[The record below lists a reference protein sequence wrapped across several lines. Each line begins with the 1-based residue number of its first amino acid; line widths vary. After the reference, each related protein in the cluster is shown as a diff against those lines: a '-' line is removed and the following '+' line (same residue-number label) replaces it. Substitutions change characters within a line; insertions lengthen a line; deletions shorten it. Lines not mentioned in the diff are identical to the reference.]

1 MKFVKVSYLLGC
13 MYLVDLF
20 WKDSSRRDLIEPM
33 SISLFFLLY
42 LSGSKI
48 GICWS
53 TANYFFEAFK
63 CWRQAC
69 FHESDVAPKLNSTL
83 LHRMGTEIS

>member
-42 LSGSKI
+42 LSGSQI
-48 GICWS
+48 GICW
-53 TANYFFEAFK
+53 ANYFFEAFK
-63 CWRQAC
+63 CWRHAC
-69 FHESDVAPKLNSTL
+69 FNESDVAPKLNSTL
-83 LHRMGTEIS
+83 LHSMGTEISY